1 MDEAAA
7 QTLMSWITLRSHDC
21 MDFPS
26 LSQRKSTVSSA
37 VLPVLLQPHL
47 IQPADKDAPI
57 QLLAL

>member
-7 QTLMSWITLRSHDC
+7 QTLMSWITLR